1 MDGLSEQEL
10 DPVVLYGAHAWQRP
24 PFWILILTVAVLG
37 GAIAFAVFGGFSPI
51 FAGLSVLSV
60 VAFGALCWTLGATR
74 RSNRV
79 GAYLAAAAQT
89 ASEAILIADPE
100 MTAVYAN
107 SAFRKLF
114 AVPGGEGNVVGIG
127 AIKAIVHGERSAE
140 EFQRVA
146 ANAAVGIADRAEL
159 SVRSPAG
166 RIEWRSISVAPIHRI
181 PGYSH
186 WIARDIT
193 ARREVEAARRREERL
208 VEDFLG
214 RMPVGFF
221 SSDAQGRFIYVNKT
235 LADWLGIEEG
245 EHPGDQGL
253 VDFLAPDPD
262 GIEHRDSGEHGEV
275 LLNSLDGEGFRAYL
289 RQSQLTGRDGEFIYS
304 RSVVLRD
311 FSDRGIVT
319 RAMRELEQKFRSL
332 FMDAPVGIVL
342 ADLSGEVADVNRTF
356 LKYLGLHRDALIGK
370 PLTNQVKKEDRSDL
384 EAHLSKLVMGAVP
397 AARFE
402 ARLPS
407 SLGKELITS
416 VYASRIDDSDGDVSG
431 LLLYFID
438 TTDRKELEAQ
448 FTQAQRIQAVGQ
460 LAGGVAHDFNNLL
473 TAMIG
478 FCDMLLM
485 RHGPGDPSFADIMQ
499 VKQNANRA
507 ANLVRQL
514 LAFSRRQTLQPK
526 VLNITDALSD
536 MTNLLRRLI
545 GENIEL
551 KMEHGRNLASVLVDP
566 GQFDQVIVNLAV
578 NARDAMPKGG
588 VLTIST
594 RNLNLEEPLKR
605 GDEVIEVGDYALI
618 EVSDTGTG
626 IAKEDIESIFEPFFS
641 TKGVGE
647 GTGLGLS
654 TVHGI
659 VHQTGGRI
667 TVDSAVGEGTTFS
680 IYLPRHVGNET
691 KAEPDNGEK
700 GKNDPGVDLT
710 GNATVLLVEDE
721 DAVRLFASRA
731 LSSKGYRVIEADNGE
746 VALDAVNEHK
756 ESIDLIVSDVVMPG
770 MDGHTMIRYARESL
784 PDVKVILMSGYAED
798 AIPEEIGSDA
808 SIHFLHKPFSLKELA
823 GKVKGVLES

>member
-1 MDGLSEQEL
+1 MDGSSGQAL
-10 DPVVLYGAHAWQRP
+10 DPLALYGARTWQRP
-24 PFWILILTVAVLG
+24 PFWTVAFVVSALAAG
-37 GAIAFAVFGGFSPI
+37 TAFALFNALSPLPMGLTALTLISFGG
-51 FAGLSVLSV
+51 
-60 VAFGALCWTLGATR
+60 LCWTLGASR
-74 RSNRV
+74 RTNRA
-79 GAYLAAAAQT
+79 GAYLAAAAET
-89 ASEAILIADPE
+89 ASEAVLITGPDSHE
-100 MTAVYAN
+100 VYSN
-107 SAFRKLF
+107 GAFKKLF
-114 AVPGGEGNVVGIG
+114 AVPGRDDGGAGIG
-127 AIKAIVHGERSAE
+127 VIKAVLHGERSDE
-140 EFQRVA
+140 EFQRIA
-146 ANAAVGIADRAEL
+146 ANAAVGIADKGEI

-166 RIEWRSISVAPIHRI
+166 RIEWRSLSVSPIHRI

-186 WIARDIT
+186 WVARDVT

-208 VEDFLG
+208 IEDFLG

-221 SSDAQGRFIYVNKT
+221 SSDSQGRFIYVNQT
-235 LADWLGIEEG
+235 LADWLNIEEG

-253 VDFLAPDPD
+253 ADFLAPDPD
-262 GIEHRDSGEHGEV
+262 GVEHRDSGEHGEV
-275 LLNSLDGEGFRAYL
+275 LLNSLDGENFRAYL

-319 RAMRELEQKFRSL
+319 KAMRELEQRFRSL

-342 ADLSGEVADVNRTF
+342 ADLSGEVTDVNRTF

-370 PLTNQVKKEDRSDL
+370 PLANQIKKEDRANL
-384 EAHLSKLVMGAVP
+384 EAHLSKLVMGAIP

-402 ARLPS
+402 AHLPS

-416 VYASRIDDSDGDVSG
+416 VYASRIDDPDGDVAG

-478 FCDMLLM
+478 FCDMLLI

-499 VKQNANRA
+499 IKQNSNRA

-526 VLNITDALSD
+526 VLDITDALSD

-588 VLTIST
+588 MLTIVT
-594 RNLNLEEPLKR
+594 HNLSIEETLYR
-605 GDEVIEVGDYALI
+605 GEEAIEPGEYVLIEVG
-618 EVSDTGTG
+618 DTGTG
-626 IAKEDIESIFEPFFS
+626 IAKEDLESIFEPFFS

-667 TVDSAVGEGTTFS
+667 TVDSALGEGTSFS
-680 IYLPRHVGNET
+680 IYLPQHEGKTAGEDG
-691 KAEPDNGEK
+691 ENGEK
-700 GKNDPGVDLT
+700 TKPEQTIDLT
-710 GNATVLLVEDE
+710 GDATVLLVEDE

-731 LSSKGYRVIEADNGE
+731 LSSKGYHVVEADNGE
-746 VALDAVNEHK
+746 AALDVINGEKGA
-756 ESIDLIVSDVVMPG
+756 IDLIVSDVVMPG

-798 AIPEEIGSDA
+798 AIPEEIGSDP
-808 SIHFLHKPFSLKELA
+808 SIHFLHKPFSLKQLA
-823 GKVKGVLES
+823 GKVKEVLEG

>member
-1 MDGLSEQEL
+1 
-10 DPVVLYGAHAWQRP
+10 
-24 PFWILILTVAVLG
+24 
-37 GAIAFAVFGGFSPI
+37 
-51 FAGLSVLSV
+51 
-60 VAFGALCWTLGATR
+60 
-74 RSNRV
+74 
-79 GAYLAAAAQT
+79 
-89 ASEAILIADPE
+89 

-114 AVPGGEGNVVGIG
+114 AVPGSEGSVVGIG

-275 LLNSLDGEGFRAYL
+275 LLNSLDGEEFRAYL

-332 FMDAPVGIVL
+332 FMNAPVGIVL

-460 LAGGVAHDFNNLL
+460 LAGGRPRF
-473 TAMIG
+473 
-478 FCDMLLM
+478 
-485 RHGPGDPSFADIMQ
+485 Q
-499 VKQNANRA
+499 
-507 ANLVRQL
+507 
-514 LAFSRRQTLQPK
+514 QP
-526 VLNITDALSD
+526 TDRD
-536 MTNLLRRLI
+536 DRLLRYVADAARS
-545 GENIEL
+545 
-551 KMEHGRNLASVLVDP
+551 GRSVVC
-566 GQFDQVIVNLAV
+566 
-578 NARDAMPKGG
+578 RY
-588 VLTIST
+588 
-594 RNLNLEEPLKR
+594 
-605 GDEVIEVGDYALI
+605 YA
-618 EVSDTGTG
+618 G
-626 IAKEDIESIFEPFFS
+626 
-641 TKGVGE
+641 
-647 GTGLGLS
+647 
-654 TVHGI
+654 
-659 VHQTGGRI
+659 
-667 TVDSAVGEGTTFS
+667 
-680 IYLPRHVGNET
+680 
-691 KAEPDNGEK
+691 
-700 GKNDPGVDLT
+700 
-710 GNATVLLVEDE
+710 
-721 DAVRLFASRA
+721 
-731 LSSKGYRVIEADNGE
+731 
-746 VALDAVNEHK
+746 
-756 ESIDLIVSDVVMPG
+756 
-770 MDGHTMIRYARESL
+770 
-784 PDVKVILMSGYAED
+784 
-798 AIPEEIGSDA
+798 
-808 SIHFLHKPFSLKELA
+808 
-823 GKVKGVLES
+823 